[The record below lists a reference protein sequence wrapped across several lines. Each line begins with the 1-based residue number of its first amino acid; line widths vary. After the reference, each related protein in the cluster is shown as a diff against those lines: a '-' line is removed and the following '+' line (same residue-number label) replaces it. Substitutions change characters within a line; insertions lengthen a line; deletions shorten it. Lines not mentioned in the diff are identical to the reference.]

1 MPAPYAILE
10 ASTVLVGLVGSLIV
24 ILVISMDS
32 WEEADFSFTPTN
44 TSYLQIS
51 VASSRTDVTMYNIRA
66 SLTDAW
72 STYYYYYQYWGLW
85 RICDLLTGWL
95 NIITHFLLILSII
108 IRFPEISHFVFDR
121 FHYGSKE

>member
-10 ASTVLVGLVGSLIV
+10 ASTALVGLVGSIV
-24 ILVISMDS
+24 VIIVVSMDS
-32 WEEADFSFTPTN
+32 WEEADFSFTASN

-51 VASSRTDVTMYNIRA
+51 VASSKMDVTTYSSRG

-85 RICDLLTGWL
+85 RICDLLTGLL
-95 NIITHFLLILSII
+95 NVTI
-108 IRFPEISHFVFDR
+108 
-121 FHYGSKE
+121 